1 MANAQGNIALEEED
15 LRSALREMKT
25 YVDITEG
32 DLKRIYEI
40 ALEHARQ
47 RIAAKVPVEDIM
59 TKIVVSVKQD
69 DDIQEAVRLLSD
81 HRISGMPVVDGDK
94 HVVGIIS
101 EADLLPLAGMKKEH
115 TFKDIL
121 HNILGQP
128 LPPVAGGRVESFM
141 NAPALTIGPEEDIS
155 NAAEV
160 LDARRFKRLP
170 VVDEGGK
177 LIGIISRADIVRM
190 IRAKV

>member
-1 MANAQGNIALEEED
+1 MANEQENIALEEED

-40 ALEHARQ
+40 ALERARQ
-47 RIAAKVPVEDIM
+47 RVAAKVPVEDIM
-59 TKIVVSVKQD
+59 TKNVVSVKRD
-69 DDIQEAVRLLSD
+69 DDIHEAVRLLSD

-101 EADLLPLAGMKKEH
+101 EVDLLPLAGMKKDH

-141 NAPALTIGPEEDIS
+141 SAPALTIGPEEDIR

-170 VVDEGGK
+170 VVDESGK